1 MIHELDIG
9 GIYIAPIVAFC
20 AAAIPIFL
28 IFRTI
33 FGRLGLWRAVW
44 HPSLFETALY
54 LSILSLLVLLWIP

>member
-1 MIHELDIG
+1 MIHEFDIG

-28 IFRTI
+28 ILRLI
-33 FGRLGLWRAVW
+33 FGRLGLFRAVW
-44 HPSLFETALY
+44 HPSLFEAALY